1 MDKSKESPWHRR
13 SALCARPLAP
23 SARAMWRALSK
34 PSPENDVV
42 VPRLRFARGKENERA
57 DVAVNFLN
65 GLVSL
70 TGAPRVGDASLRS
83 SSTMTASTIAIRPA
97 RASDVAAIESFVE
110 RYALVG
116 HTVRFLDSADR
127 PAPRAYASTS
137 AHALTPPPIAPSG
150 PRRPAARRLYGA
162 LDVGRLVE
170 RATVAVVAEE
180 GGAVVAFLAVT
191 ARAPMPDTSGADGH
205 HDASA
210 RLAWAKRTALELTS
224 PGGTR
229 FECGSTLWL
238 AACATAPA
246 LQVSARAV
254 LRRMLR
260 ECFARAPLA
269 PRSLFFAGPNA
280 VEQTPIGSLI
290 EKRATN
296 TDGMTTDK
304 SSDEKKTKF
313 ALYSCA
319 RKDVAPAPIAR
330 DARLEDYDDLF
341 SLAAHASAA
350 SGRGGP
356 RAVQ

>member
-1 MDKSKESPWHRR
+1 
-13 SALCARPLAP
+13 
-23 SARAMWRALSK
+23 
-34 PSPENDVV
+34 
-42 VPRLRFARGKENERA
+42 
-57 DVAVNFLN
+57 
-65 GLVSL
+65 
-70 TGAPRVGDASLRS
+70 
-83 SSTMTASTIAIRPA
+83 
-97 RASDVAAIESFVE
+97 
-110 RYALVG
+110 
-116 HTVRFLDSADR
+116 
-127 PAPRAYASTS
+127 
-137 AHALTPPPIAPSG
+137 
-150 PRRPAARRLYGA
+150 
-162 LDVGRLVE
+162 VE

-356 RAVQ
+356 RAFSFGFSFEKEGQSHENDKSTADSTRRAMSRSSPRREERRRRGACWWLSTTTARMTALPPQKSSRSWPSPPRACWKTRGSGL